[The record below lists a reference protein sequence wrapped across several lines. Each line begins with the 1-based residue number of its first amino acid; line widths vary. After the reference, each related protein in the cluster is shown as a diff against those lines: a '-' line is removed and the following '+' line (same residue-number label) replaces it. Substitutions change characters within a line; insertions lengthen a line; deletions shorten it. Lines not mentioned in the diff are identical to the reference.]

1 MLLVVIF
8 LIVIVLFRYTG
19 SHLIN
24 SLVLLEN
31 IVLLIYF
38 MLVLLSARGGGCVLQ
53 VLVLFVLSVSRARL
67 GLRVLVS
74 LARRHGND
82 LFKSYSLL

>member
-1 MLLVVIF
+1 MFLLVMF
-8 LIVIVLFRYTG
+8 LFSYVG

-24 SLVLLEN
+24 SLILLEN

-38 MLVLLSARGGGCVLQ
+38 MLVLLSASGGICVLQ

-67 GLRVLVS
+67 GLSVLVT
-74 LARRHGND
+74 LARSHGND